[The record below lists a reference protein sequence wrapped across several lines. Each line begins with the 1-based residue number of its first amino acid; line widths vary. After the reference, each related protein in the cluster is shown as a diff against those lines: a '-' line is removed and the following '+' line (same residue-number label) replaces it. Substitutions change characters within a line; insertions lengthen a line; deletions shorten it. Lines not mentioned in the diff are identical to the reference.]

1 MTKLKEQSRKIC
13 YLRMF
18 LMRVSCRLM
27 EALTVPKVITMMA
40 RKVRQIKI
48 KILVFFYN
56 IYPILSPIYH
66 ICGER

>member
-40 RKVRQIKI
+40 RKVKR
-48 KILVFFYN
+48 L
-56 IYPILSPIYH
+56 
-66 ICGER
+66 